1 MQLVVGRITRPHG
14 VRGEVSVEVRTDEP
28 DRRFAVGRVLATDPV
43 AAGPLTVES
52 ARWHSGRLLIQFAGV
67 ADRNQAED
75 LRGIWLTLDS
85 AEAGPT
91 GDPDEFHDHELIGL
105 AVVTTSGEPVGRV
118 TDVRHFGQDLLVIE
132 PQPTDAVKP
141 QPAGPVGSGPPEA
154 GQYRRAGG
162 RGPALAPGGPARG
175 TPDNELLVPFVAAIV
190 PEVDLATGR
199 LVIDPPPG
207 LLELAAGESGQ
218 ARAADTSAPD
228 TRAAET
234 SAGSAS
240 RHPRGQR
247 ADTAR
252 QAPVRHEPPGQ
263 QPARKQPARR
273 EPIQQEAEVSRVRI
287 DIITI
292 FPDYFTPLSVSLLGK
307 AASRGDIELRVH
319 DLRAWAHGVHRAV
332 DDAPFGGGPGMVM
345 SPEPWGEALDT
356 VTGSAPAPARLVVPT
371 PAGVPFTQAMA
382 AEWARCGSLIFA
394 CGRYEGIDARVV
406 DDARERM
413 PVDEVSIG
421 DYVLT
426 GGEPAVLV
434 MVDAVGR
441 LLPGV
446 LGNAVPAA
454 DDSFGAGGGPMAGL
468 LEGPAYTRPR
478 VWRGREVPPVL
489 LSGDHAAIARWRRD
503 QALRRTAA
511 LRPDLAARLA
521 AGQAGAPLDARDRQV
536 LIDAG
541 FPISAEDMAH

>member
-28 DRRFAVGRVLATDPV
+28 NRRFAVGRVLATDPV

-75 LRGIWLTLDS
+75 LRGTWLTLDS

-141 QPAGPVGSGPPEA
+141 QPAGAAGSGPPGA
-154 GQYRRAGG
+154 GPVPTGPAA

-218 ARAADTSAPD
+218 ARAAETSAAETSAPD

-234 SAGSAS
+234 SAPGTRTPGTRPA
-240 RHPRGQR
+240 Q
-247 ADTAR
+247 TAR
-252 QAPVRHEPPGQ
+252 AATGQ
-263 QPARKQPARR
+263 EAAGPART
-273 EPIQQEAEVSRVRI
+273 E
-287 DIITI
+287 
-292 FPDYFTPLSVSLLGK
+292 
-307 AASRGDIELRVH
+307 
-319 DLRAWAHGVHRAV
+319 
-332 DDAPFGGGPGMVM
+332 
-345 SPEPWGEALDT
+345 
-356 VTGSAPAPARLVVPT
+356 
-371 PAGVPFTQAMA
+371 PAG
-382 AEWARCGSLIFA
+382 S
-394 CGRYEGIDARVV
+394 
-406 DDARERM
+406 
-413 PVDEVSIG
+413 
-421 DYVLT
+421 
-426 GGEPAVLV
+426 
-434 MVDAVGR
+434 
-441 LLPGV
+441 
-446 LGNAVPAA
+446 
-454 DDSFGAGGGPMAGL
+454 
-468 LEGPAYTRPR
+468 
-478 VWRGREVPPVL
+478 
-489 LSGDHAAIARWRRD
+489 
-503 QALRRTAA
+503 
-511 LRPDLAARLA
+511 
-521 AGQAGAPLDARDRQV
+521 
-536 LIDAG
+536 
-541 FPISAEDMAH
+541 